1 MLAGANAALITSK
14 HDDFKKEPEKES
26 TKEPVQELC
35 NKADQE
41 PANRLQKLSSYHIQH
56 GWEIRCTYGCAWWS
70 SRASFV
76 KSPQNKLRKNPGRVA
91 TGKKLAEHTGVARE
105 AKKRKTENIRS
116 SFWAKRERQ
125 RRSQRKFAS
134 WNRRPGCLRSGRLLS
149 AKGETRLPA
158 KLGHLSLS
166 KSHVANLRSVD
177 WNSFTSYIQPCSK
190 AWLKK
195 LFSGPQ
201 RFMTYGAFIIISYS

>member
-1 MLAGANAALITSK
+1 MHLRMRLMKLQSKFCQKSSKQTSK
-14 HDDFKKEPEKES
+14 KPWESCDWKKVSWAYRRGTWAP
-26 TKEPVQELC
+26 P
-35 NKADQE
+35 
-41 PANRLQKLSSYHIQH
+41 QK
-56 GWEIRCTYGCAWWS
+56 
-70 SRASFV
+70 
-76 KSPQNKLRKNPGRVA
+76 
-91 TGKKLAEHTGVARE
+91 TG
-105 AKKRKTENIRS
+105 NIRS

>member
-1 MLAGANAALITSK
+1 MHLRMRLMKLQSKFCQKSSKQTSK
-14 HDDFKKEPEKES
+14 KPWESCDWKKVSWAYRRGTWAPPPK
-26 TKEPVQELC
+26 
-35 NKADQE
+35 
-41 PANRLQKLSSYHIQH
+41 NRKHQKLLLS
-56 GWEIRCTYGCAWWS
+56 
-70 SRASFV
+70 
-76 KSPQNKLRKNPGRVA
+76 
-91 TGKKLAEHTGVARE
+91 
-105 AKKRKTENIRS
+105 KKRAAAAEPT
-116 SFWAKRERQ
+116 
-125 RRSQRKFAS
+125 KFAS